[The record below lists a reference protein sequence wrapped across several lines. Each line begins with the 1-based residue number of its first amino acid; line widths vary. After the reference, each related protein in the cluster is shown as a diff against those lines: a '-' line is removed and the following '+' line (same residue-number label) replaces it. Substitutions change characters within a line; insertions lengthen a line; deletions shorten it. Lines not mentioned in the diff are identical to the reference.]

1 MSRPSIRSAVDALHT
16 AGVIHGDIALRNVVI
31 QPAGI
36 AILIDFDQ
44 ADISND
50 PEVQKMDNDAIDMLC

>member
-1 MSRPSIRSAVDALHT
+1 VDALHT